1 MIKPLSEQLS
11 DLSEHAKSAEDAIAA
26 ARKEAHDKVTER
38 RAQTHAAAEAAIE
51 KVNKDIKSVG
61 DAASRTWTGFQTKIN
76 ADVEALKAGIAQRT
90 HERDVRRA
98 QNQAEK
104 LENEAAFAIDYAV
117 ASIEQAKLAVLD
129 AMIGRME
136 VEGAKRAS

>member
-11 DLSEHAKSAEDAIAA
+11 DLSVHAKSAEDAIAA

-38 RAQTHAAAEAAIE
+38 RAETHAAAEAAIE

-61 DAASRTWTGFQTKIN
+61 DAASSTWTGFQAKID
-76 ADVEALKAGIAQRT
+76 ADIDALKAGIAQRT

-98 QNQAEK
+98 QNRADR
-104 LENEAAFAIDYAV
+104 LEQEASFAIDYAV

-129 AMIGRME
+129 AVIGRIE
-136 VEGAKRAS
+136 VDEARQAS

>member
-11 DLSEHAKSAEDAIAA
+11 DLSEHAKSAEDAVAA
-26 ARKEAHDKVTER
+26 AQKEVHDKVTAR

-61 DAASRTWTGFQTKIN
+61 DAASRTWTGFQAKIN
-76 ADVEALKAGIAQRT
+76 ADMEALKAGIVQRT

-98 QNQAEK
+98 QNQADR
-104 LENEAAFAIDYAV
+104 LEQEASFAVDYAV

-129 AMIGRME
+129 AVIGRIE
-136 VEGAKRAS
+136 VEEARRAS